1 VSQFRFFPFSYC
13 LKRIVVIRLIA
24 PTALH
29 AHGIAKGKTVTS
41 HPSVKDK
48 LDGKYSFLLCLIQV
62 HYND

>member
-1 VSQFRFFPFSYC
+1 
-13 LKRIVVIRLIA
+13 LIA

-48 LDGKYSFLLCLIQV
+48 LDGEYNFLTLFYMYKIIVIASQL
-62 HYND
+62 